1 MLGAMSLEDVDV
13 VRSAHEAFNRGG
25 PHAAL
30 DYLDPKIE
38 WHDVP
43 DQPDAT
49 VHLGHEGFLRAFDV
63 FLESFAEFT
72 VEPEEL
78 TDLGDYVLVVG
89 RTRGRGVDSGAEF
102 TQVVVSLWA
111 LRAGKVVQTRFFD
124 SRAEALE
131 AAGRQ
136 R

>member
-1 MLGAMSLEDVDV
+1 MLGAMSLENVEM

-25 PHAAL
+25 PQAVL
-30 DYLDPKIE
+30 DYLDPEIE

-49 VHLGHEGFLRAFDV
+49 VRHGHEGFLRAFDV

-78 TDLGDYVLVVG
+78 RDLGDYVLVVG

-102 TQVVVSLWA
+102 TQDVVSLWA
-111 LRAGKVVQTRFFD
+111 LRGGKIVQTRFFG

-131 AAGRQ
+131 AAERHK
-136 R
+136 

>member
-1 MLGAMSLEDVDV
+1 MSQKNVEV

-25 PHAAL
+25 PNAAL
-30 DYLDPKIE
+30 GYLDPEIE

-43 DQPDAT
+43 DQPDAA
-49 VHLGHEGFLRAFDV
+49 VHYGHEGFLRAFEV

-72 VEPEEL
+72 VEPEEVR
-78 TDLGDYVLVVG
+78 DLGDCVLVVG

-102 TQVVVSLWA
+102 IQDVASLWT
-111 LRAGKVVQTRFFD
+111 LRAGKVVQTRFFG

-136 R
+136 K